1 MFILDS
7 CLDVS
12 LRKVLEGVDFFDG
25 LHEDGVEDII
35 DAGTSQ
41 ALDGA
46 ISHEFTIDQISVGA
60 CESVDQVKHHRPLVS
75 FY

>member
-1 MFILDS
+1 
-7 CLDVS
+7 LDVS
-12 LRKVLEGVDFFDG
+12 LGQVLEGVDFFDG
-25 LHEDGVEDII
+25 LHEDGVEDVI

-46 ISHEFTIDQISVGA
+46 IPYEFTVNQISVGA
-60 CESVDQVKHHRPLVS
+60 CESVDQVEHHRTLIS